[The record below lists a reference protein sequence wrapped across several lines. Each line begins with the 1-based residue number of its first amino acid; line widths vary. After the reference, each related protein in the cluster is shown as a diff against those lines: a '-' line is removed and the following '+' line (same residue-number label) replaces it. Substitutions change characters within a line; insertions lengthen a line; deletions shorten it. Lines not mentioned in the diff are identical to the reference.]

1 MPLVHVCWIRK
12 DGPKGVRVS
21 AASEARRKNESL
33 PLRQLI
39 RTNKSNTVELSRRT
53 CRWCMSAGFE
63 RTDRRESASLQRGEA
78 RRKNESLPLH
88 QIKAPCQTRGGGS
101 LAVT

>member
-1 MPLVHVCWIRK
+1 MPLVHVCWILK

-53 CRWCMSAGFE
+53 CRW
-63 RTDRRESASLQRGEA
+63 SASLQRGEA

-88 QIKAPCQTRGGGS
+88 QIKAPCQTRGGALWPLPNS
-101 LAVT
+101 IVRDNMV